1 LVTESANMKTE
12 EFVNKLMHLRE
23 LIYDIAK
30 QAMNRDTQID
40 LSVKIA
46 FEKVCNQE

>member
-1 LVTESANMKTE
+1 MKTE